1 MNEDRHVGFD
11 LKTAKSILKS
21 LAAFHA
27 TGFGIKYKQPEKFQ
41 IIKDTFKNAMPDS
54 EGPPPDDG
62 PPEHIVLQKIIEL
75 HEFQPYK
82 SQLQTLK
89 KNLLPLIQRYM
100 GGGLEPWNTV
110 VHGDFWGNNIMVTK
124 NGEPVAVKILDFQ
137 TCKYLTYVRDVVF
150 FLLTSLRD
158 DVFQQSFDYLLR

>member
-1 MNEDRHVGFD
+1 M
-11 LKTAKSILKS
+11 KTAESILKS

-41 IIKDTFKNAMPDS
+41 IIQDTFKNAMPAP

-62 PPEHIVLQKIIEL
+62 PPEHIILQKIIEL

-82 SQLQTLK
+82 TKLQNLK
-89 KNLLPLIQRYM
+89 NNLLPLVERYM
-100 GGGLEPWNTV
+100 GGQLEPWNTV
-110 VHGDFWGNNIMVTK
+110 AHGDFWGNNIMVK
-124 NGEPVAVKILDFQ
+124 NGEPVAVKMLDFQ
-137 TCKYLTYVRDVVF
+137 ACKYQTYVRDVVF

-158 DVFQQSFDYLLR
+158 DVFQQNFDYLLR